1 VDKIKTRFEF
11 RSRVVFKADDE
22 KLEALYAAY
31 LQAKS
36 DLRRYLS
43 GEGLDAEI
51 ITGEADDGGRVSVEA
66 TSTPDF
72 GA

>member
-1 VDKIKTRFEF
+1 MDKIKTRFEF

-31 LQAKS
+31 LQAKKN
-36 DLRRYLS
+36 LQCYLAK
-43 GEGLDAEI
+43 EGLDAEI

-66 TSTPDF
+66 TISPDF
-72 GA
+72 GT